1 VLARRSR
8 DTFDVSGVKRPTVD
22 LDRASNDGRVS
33 ERGAGLHDDD
43 VPATERVFPVVV

>member
-1 VLARRSR
+1 VDKAPNSN
-8 DTFDVSGVKRPTVD
+8 SARPTAD
-22 LDRASNDGRVS
+22 LEAASNDGRVS